1 MKNIEEN
8 YKNERRLYQKE
19 IDERNNKQEAKI
31 AQRKR
36 DLKDSEID
44 GLKDYKKHLKELKQG
59 YSEPRIPRRAVEKP
73 KESATETEKKKAN
86 ASPDLDMISR
96 EGTRIVK
103 REVKTHSNPEVIAK
117 NHQ

>member
-1 MKNIEEN
+1 MEEN
-8 YKNERRLYQKE
+8 YKNERRLQQKE
-19 IDERNNKQEAKI
+19 IDERNSKQEAKI

-36 DLKDSEID
+36 ELKDNEID

-59 YSEPRIPRRAVEKP
+59 YSEPRIPRRAVEKT
-73 KESATETEKKKAN
+73 KESKETDKKKAN

>member
-36 DLKDSEID
+36 DLKDNEID

-73 KESATETEKKKAN
+73 KESADKKKAT

>member
-1 MKNIEEN
+1 
-8 YKNERRLYQKE
+8 
-19 IDERNNKQEAKI
+19 
-31 AQRKR
+31 
-36 DLKDSEID
+36 
-44 GLKDYKKHLKELKQG
+44 
-59 YSEPRIPRRAVEKP
+59 VEKP